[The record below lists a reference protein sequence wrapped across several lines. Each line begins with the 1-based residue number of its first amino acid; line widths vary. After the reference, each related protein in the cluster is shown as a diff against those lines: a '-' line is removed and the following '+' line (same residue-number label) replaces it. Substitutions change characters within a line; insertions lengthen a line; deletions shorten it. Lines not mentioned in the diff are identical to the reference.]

1 MFFPKLRRRAKWVFL
16 FLAIA
21 FAGSFVFFGV
31 GAGGSGIG
39 DYLSDLLN
47 TQAQTEG
54 PNLEDARKAVQ
65 EKPNDPQARL
75 DLATAAQRDGE
86 TDEAIAA
93 LERYRTMRPEDADA
107 LRTLAALYAR
117 QIGDAQDRAT
127 IASNEAAEASLPKTF
142 APEDSPFLQEIL
154 GNEITDSVSAQA
166 EARANAANSEVQS
179 SAILQQNVLADLT
192 ELVDDEPLLF
202 LQLAQAAETAQDY
215 PTAVEAYETFL
226 DKAAQQPERRAHR
239 AARGEPQSHRRPR
252 PGRHGRRGRGWFGS
266 RVGRGIERLR
276 YAPATQEKGHMNFD
290 IKTEQAGGDVYVIAL
305 TGEIDLYTAP
315 EFKQQLLDVIDKGGK
330 EVVVDLTDTTFI
342 DSTTLG
348 VLVGGVKRLRPNGGQ
363 LSIVCSDRN
372 ITKIFEITGL
382 NRVFPIHETRAEALE
397 SVGAAGAPRP

>member
-47 TQAQTEG
+47 TQPQTQG
-54 PNLEDARKAVQ
+54 PNLEDAREAVQ

-75 DLATAAQRDGE
+75 DLATAAQQEGE
-86 TDEAIAA
+86 VDEAIAA

-117 QIGDAQDRAT
+117 NIGDAQDRAT
-127 IASNEAAEASLPKTF
+127 IAANEAAEASLPKTF

-154 GNEITDSVSAQA
+154 GNEISDSVSAQA

-179 SAILQQNVLADLT
+179 NAILQQNVLTDLT

-215 PTAVEAYETFL
+215 ATAVEAYETFL
-226 DKAAQQPERRAHR
+226 DKAPNNPNAELIEQ
-239 AARGEPQSHRRPR
+239 
-252 PGRHGRRGRGWFGS
+252 
-266 RVGRGIERLR
+266 RVESLKVIAGLDQGGTGDE
-276 YAPATQEKGHMNFD
+276 G
-290 IKTEQAGGDVYVIAL
+290 AGGSGAGSD
-305 TGEIDLYTAP
+305 GE
-315 EFKQQLLDVIDKGGK
+315 
-330 EVVVDLTDTTFI
+330 
-342 DSTTLG
+342 
-348 VLVGGVKRLRPNGGQ
+348 
-363 LSIVCSDRN
+363 
-372 ITKIFEITGL
+372 
-382 NRVFPIHETRAEALE
+382 
-397 SVGAAGAPRP
+397 